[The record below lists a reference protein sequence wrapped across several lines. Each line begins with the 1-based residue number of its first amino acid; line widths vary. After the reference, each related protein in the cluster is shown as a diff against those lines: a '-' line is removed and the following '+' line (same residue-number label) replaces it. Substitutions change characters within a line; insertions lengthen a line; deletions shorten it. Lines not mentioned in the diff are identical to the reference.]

1 MRCSQLK
8 DQDTPYRTK
17 LNLGIDAIGMVEAIL
32 SWEQLEICFGTSF
45 RFSGE
50 TRFEIAKE
58 LALQQG
64 RIQNIVSEKNPPKKY
79 YFQENAK
86 RLSENI
92 EDLVEINDSKALEFI
107 SNVVKRETG
116 YEIKAFCHALK
127 ALSCKENALE
137 NSRQS
142 DLFRDVIRK
151 LVKILLEENI
161 HISLHV
167 QSNLN
172 RFMIE
177 LDRQLPETIFPKT
190 SVKYVEEG
198 RIRILRDYLRGYLR
212 SNQ

>member
-1 MRCSQLK
+1 MRYRQLK
-8 DQDTPYRTK
+8 DQDIPYRTK
-17 LNLGIDAIGMVEAIL
+17 LNLGIDAIGMIEAIL
-32 SWEQLEICFGTSF
+32 SWEKLEICFGTSF
-45 RFSGE
+45 RFSDE
-50 TRFEIAKE
+50 TKFEMAKE

-64 RIQNIVSEKNPPKKY
+64 RIQNIASEKNPLKKY
-79 YFQENAK
+79 FFQENAK

-92 EDLVEINDSKALEFI
+92 EDLLEINDSKALEFI

-116 YEIKAFCHALK
+116 NEIKAFCHALK
-127 ALSCKENALE
+127 ALGSKESTLE

-161 HISLHV
+161 HLSLHV

-212 SNQ
+212 SN

>member
-64 RIQNIVSEKNPPKKY
+64 RIQNLASEKSPIKDY

-92 EDLVEINDSKALEFI
+92 ENLLEINDKKALEFI
-107 SNVVKRETG
+107 SNILKRETG
-116 YEIKAFCHALK
+116 YEIKGFCNALK
-127 ALSCKENALE
+127 ALG
-137 NSRQS
+137 SRDFS
-142 DLFRDVIRK
+142 LDNIRPHDLFRDIIRK
-151 LVKILLEENI
+151 LVKILSEEGI
-161 HISLHV
+161 YLSLHL

-172 RFMIE
+172 KFMIE
-177 LDRQLPETIFPKT
+177 LDRQLPETIFPK
-190 SVKYVEEG
+190 SSARYIEEG
-198 RIRILRDYLRGYLR
+198 RIRILTDYLRGYLR
-212 SNQ
+212 SNS

>member
-1 MRCSQLK
+1 MRC
-8 DQDTPYRTK
+8 
-17 LNLGIDAIGMVEAIL
+17 
-32 SWEQLEICFGTSF
+32 

-64 RIQNIVSEKNPPKKY
+64 RIQNKESEKNPPKRS

-92 EDLVEINDSKALEFI
+92 EDLLETNDNKALEFI

-116 YEIKAFCHALK
+116 CEIKAFCHALK
-127 ALSCKENALE
+127 ALGCKENVLE
-137 NSRQS
+137 NSRHS

-161 HISLHV
+161 HLSLHV

-212 SNQ
+212 SN

>member
-1 MRCSQLK
+1 MK
-8 DQDTPYRTK
+8 DQETQHRKK

-32 SWEQLEICFGTSF
+32 SWEKLEICFGTSF
-45 RFSGE
+45 KFSAE
-50 TRFEIAKE
+50 TKFEIAKE

-64 RIQNIVSEKNPPKKY
+64 RIQNIVSEKNPTKKY

-92 EDLVEINDSKALEFI
+92 EDLLEINDRRALEFI

-127 ALSCKENALE
+127 ALGCKENVLE
-137 NSRQS
+137 NSRPS
-142 DLFRDVIRK
+142 DLFRDIIRK

-161 HISLHV
+161 YLSLHV

-172 RFMIE
+172 KFMIE
-177 LDRQLPETIFPKT
+177 LDRQLPETIFPK
-190 SVKYVEEG
+190 SSARYIEEG
-198 RIRILRDYLRGYLR
+198 RIRILTDYLRGYLR
-212 SNQ
+212 SNS